1 MRELK
6 AAYKA
11 YDAERTRRSA
21 LARDP
26 IGASK
31 RALLAVVAR
40 TDTLTIQAHVR
51 CTEEQSAHHRTQFLQ
66 QHPHFTGLLD
76 KVDQK
81 AQAVWAMAEDAR
93 NA

>member
-11 YDAERTRRSA
+11 YDAAEREMR
-21 LARDP
+21 
-26 IGASK
+26 SK

-40 TDTLTIQAHVR
+40 IDALAIPAHVG
-51 CTEEQSAHHRTQFLQ
+51 CTEQPAEQSSAHRTQFLAQ
-66 QHPHFTGLLD
+66 QLPHLTGLLD

-81 AQAVWAMAEDAR
+81 AQALWVMAENAR